1 MDDDALC
8 GIAVDGEESDDEDD
22 DEIVAKEPFTDDDIN
37 EVTEQLKRHATFLQ
51 TRDCS
56 GAFDKAAV
64 ALMDAASSILRT
76 NRNLKGKSLQ
86 KKQSSGRQTGI
97 MPFAQQRRI

>member
-1 MDDDALC
+1 LDDDALC

-51 TRDCS
+51 TDCS

-76 NRNLKGKSLQ
+76 NRNLKQ
-86 KKQSSGRQTGI
+86 VPYHAFCAAKKNLGVRGNQS
-97 MPFAQQRRI
+97 

>member
-51 TRDCS
+51 TDCS